1 MSDDLRDSITALVEA
16 AGSDRTR
23 LMDVVR
29 GVQAAHGQV
38 SEIAIAEIARQL
50 DTTCVAVQG
59 VVSFYHFLT
68 MRPSGRVGIHLSDCV
83 SCRMAGAQQVAEAF
97 EQSLGIGMGETSV
110 DGRFSLGWTS
120 CIGLCDHGP
129 AALINDVPVLGLT
142 PDRAR
147 ELAAALQQDA
157 EIGGLVPQAAAD
169 AGLLDRVRTLVPSNV
184 RAEGPV
190 VFAERQAGAGLTA
203 AVALEPTEVIE
214 RVKAASLCGR
224 GGAGFPTGL
233 KWLFARQSEGE
244 RKVIIC
250 NADEGE
256 PGTFKDR
263 AILVER
269 AGAVIE
275 GMSIAAWAVGAQI
288 GIIYLRSEYTWLQP
302 VVQAAIDARRE
313 AGLLGRSVAGKPGFD
328 FDVRIQ
334 MGAGAYVCGEESAL
348 IESCEGERGCPRHR
362 PPFPVQK
369 GYLGLPTVVNN
380 VETFC
385 VATDLMAQGFASVAR
400 LGTGQSRGTKLF
412 SVSGDCERPGVWEL
426 PFGLTLQEFLQV
438 VGGEGAAAVQV
449 GGPSGRLV
457 PPAEYGK
464 RLAFEELSTGGSMIV
479 FGPQRDLLEVTIAHM
494 AFFVEESCG
503 WCLPCRAGNKLLLDR
518 LERIQAGQGLPED
531 LGYLRELS
539 QTVKATSRCGLGQS
553 SPNPVVSLLDGFG
566 AVLEARLQPERDRGR
581 QPSFDLDAALQEA
594 VRVQGRQPVFHFE
607 ETQS

>member
-1 MSDDLRDSITALVEA
+1 MSENLTDSITALVQ
-16 AGSDRTR
+16 GVSGDPTR

-29 GVQAAHGQV
+29 GVQHAHGQV
-38 SEIAIAEIARQL
+38 SEQAISQIARQL
-50 DTTCVAVQG
+50 GVTQVAVRG
-59 VVSFYHFLT
+59 VVSFYHFLSQ
-68 MRPSGRVGIHLSDCV
+68 RPTGRVNIHLSDCA
-83 SCRMAGAQQVAEAF
+83 SCRMAGADAVAEAL
-97 EQSLGIGMGETSV
+97 EESLGIAMGETTA
-110 DGRFSLGWTS
+110 DGQVSLAWTS

-129 AALINDVPVLGLT
+129 AALIDDLPVIGLT

-147 ELAAALQQDA
+147 ELAADLLRGEAIRDL
-157 EIGGLVPQAAAD
+157 LPQPAAPASLKD
-169 AGLLDRVRTLVPSNV
+169 QVRALVPSNI
-184 RAEGPV
+184 RAAGPV
-190 VFAERQAGAGLTA
+190 VLAERAPGAGLA
-203 AVALEPTEVIE
+203 QAVALEPVKVIE
-214 RVKAASLCGR
+214 RIKAASLCGR

-233 KWLFARQSEGE
+233 KWLFARQAPGD

-269 AGAVIE
+269 AGDVIE
-275 GMSIAAWAVGAQI
+275 GITIAAWAVGAQI
-288 GIIYLRSEYTWLQP
+288 GILYLRSEYGWLQP
-302 VVQAAIDARRE
+302 IVQAEIDARRD
-313 AGLLGRSVAGKPGFD
+313 AGLLGRSVAGTPGFD

-334 MGAGAYVCGEESAL
+334 VGAGAYVCGEESAL

-380 VETFC
+380 VETFV

-426 PFGLTLQEFLQV
+426 PFGLTLAEFLQV
-438 VGGEGAAAVQV
+438 VGGEGAIAVQV

-457 PPAEYGK
+457 PPADYGK

-479 FGPQRDLLEVTIAHM
+479 FGPGRDLLQVTAWHM

-531 LGYLRELS
+531 LDHLRELAL
-539 QTVKATSRCGLGQS
+539 TVKATSRCGLGQS
-553 SPNPVVSLLDGFG
+553 SPNPVVSLLDGFAAQIEG
-566 AVLEARLQPERDRGR
+566 RLQRERDRGR
-581 QPSFDLDAALQEA
+581 EPSFDLDAALQEA
-594 VRVQGRQPVFHFE
+594 IRVQGRQPVFHTE
-607 ETQS
+607 EAQS